1 MFIESKPVDLLRH
14 YSRISYKEI
23 HILKRFSS
31 IGEDG
36 QNCLYTLRTG
46 RFRFSKEKRAKSGS
60 EIIFIRKKRKFYKK
74 QQK

>member
-31 IGEDG
+31 IMEDRQG
-36 QNCLYTLRTG
+36 AFELFEPDDSIFYQK
-46 RFRFSKEKRAKSGS
+46 KEKREVAKSDLS
-60 EIIFIRKKRKFYKK
+60 EKREKFFKK
-74 QQK
+74 Q